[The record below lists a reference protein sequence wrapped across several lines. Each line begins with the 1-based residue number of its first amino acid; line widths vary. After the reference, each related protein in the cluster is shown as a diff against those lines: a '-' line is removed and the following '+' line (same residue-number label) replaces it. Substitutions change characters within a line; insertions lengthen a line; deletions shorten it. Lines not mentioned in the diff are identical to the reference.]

1 MVDNPNFESDL
12 MATHTNILRD
22 KLGHIWFLDEAF
34 KKMSQRENANRIYQ
48 VAKDYLGL
56 AIGALKMN
64 DTDLE
69 VVKRACDLLGG
80 ENTHSAVH
88 ETPAVLLEKVKGHKN
103 EIVSLVKRVVDPA
116 SLHYRSGINLLA
128 RMMTN
133 ARDMRV
139 DGGTPSDDDPRS
151 AEVIWG
157 WTKGDPE
164 HPDVDIHFMIA
175 HALERIV
182 TVGLRGTKL
191 WDIAQH
197 KDWLLTIMTAKLA
210 LDVAKGEGPGTR
222 LVEKWLAK
230 RPNGLGWID
239 ERTLDAYKQALT
251 ESKNN

>member
-1 MVDNPNFESDL
+1 MEKEPDFRTDL

-48 VAKDYLGL
+48 IAKDYLGL
-56 AIGALKMN
+56 AIGALKLN

-69 VVKRACDLLGG
+69 VVKRACNLLGG

-88 ETPAVLLEKVKGHKN
+88 ETPAVLLEKVSGHKN
-103 EIVSLVKRVVDPA
+103 EIVSLVKRVVNPA
-116 SLHYRSGINLLA
+116 SLYYRSGINTLA
-128 RMMTN
+128 KMMTN
-133 ARDMRV
+133 ARDLRV

-151 AEVIWG
+151 AGVIWG

-164 HPDVDIHFMIA
+164 HPEVDIHFIVA
-175 HALERIV
+175 HGLERIV
-182 TVGLRGTKL
+182 TEGLRGTRL
-191 WDIAQH
+191 WEVAQY

-222 LVEKWLAK
+222 LVEMWLEK
-230 RPNGLGWID
+230 RPDGLGWID
-239 ERTLDAYKQALT
+239 QRTLDAYKQAYS
-251 ESKNN
+251 EIYSG